1 MDIFPFFAFS
11 FSPTLSS
18 EASALSFCSASL
30 IPAYKSGSA
39 TFSRMLSFGR
49 RLYCWIYILIVLCYD
64 KKRGD
69 IMRIQKCYIGYCA
82 ITWLLWITTLVLV
95 PISGGA
101 FDVHNEALYHFVNKL
116 SNISVLISWLP
127 VHPVLFILS
136 LVSSI
141 KNKRKGYI
149 AFNIFSILFTTILAF
164 AILGF
169 HVWLIGGV

>member
-1 MDIFPFFAFS
+1 M
-11 FSPTLSS
+11 
-18 EASALSFCSASL
+18 
-30 IPAYKSGSA
+30 
-39 TFSRMLSFGR
+39 
-49 RLYCWIYILIVLCYD
+49 IVLRYD
-64 KKRGD
+64 KEKRGD
-69 IMRIQKCYIGYCA
+69 IMRIQKCYMGYCA
-82 ITWLLWITTLVLV
+82 VTWLLWITTLVLV

-116 SNISVLISWLP
+116 SNISVLISWVP

-149 AFNIFSILFTTILAF
+149 AFNILSILFTTILAF